1 MKKEDLYYSSRDN
14 QTTIHAVRWVPEG
27 EKPACIVQIVH
38 GMAEYVERYEEFA
51 RFLTDRNVLVTGED
65 HMGHGLSM
73 RQDKNPGYFCE
84 QDAATVVVRDAHRL
98 KKMTQ
103 VAYPGIPYVI
113 LGHSM
118 GSFIVRN
125 YMFRYGSGIDAAV
138 IMGTGMQPGA
148 LLKASKA
155 LANLEKLV
163 CGGNHISEFLNKA
176 AFGSFNA
183 KIENPR
189 TKMDWLT
196 KEEKV
201 VDAYL
206 EDPLCG
212 FTFTANGFHTLFE
225 LIARAEKTGNLKKI
239 PKELPVFFVSGGQ
252 DPVGNYGK
260 GVQEAYDSLKKAGMS
275 SLSMKLYE
283 NDRHELLNEAD
294 RENVMED
301 IWQWIQQVVYKVC
314 QAA

>member
-1 MKKEDLYYSSRDN
+1 M
-14 QTTIHAVRWVPEG
+14 RWIPEG
-27 EKPACIVQIVH
+27 GKPDCIVQIVH

-51 RFLTDRNVLVTGED
+51 RFLTDRNILVTGED
-65 HMGHGLSM
+65 HMGHGYSQ
-73 RQDKNPGYFCE
+73 RRDKNPGYFCE

-103 VAYPGIPYVI
+103 VAYPGIPYII

-148 LLKASKA
+148 LLMLSKA
-155 LANLEKLV
+155 LANVEKFIY
-163 CGGNHISEFLNKA
+163 GEDHISRFLDKA
-176 AFGSFNA
+176 AFGNYNA

-196 KEEKV
+196 REEKV

-212 FTFTANGFHTLFE
+212 FTFTTNGFHTLFE
-225 LIARAEKTGNLKKI
+225 LISRVRKASNLKKI
-239 PKELPVFFVSGGQ
+239 PKDLPVFFVSGDK

-260 GVQEAYDSLKKAGMS
+260 GVKEAYDSLEKAGMTN
-275 SLSMKLYE
+275 LSMKLYE
-283 NDRHELLNEAD
+283 NDRHELLNESD

-301 IWQWIQQVVYKVC
+301 IWQWIQKIVC
-314 QAA
+314 AESRVA